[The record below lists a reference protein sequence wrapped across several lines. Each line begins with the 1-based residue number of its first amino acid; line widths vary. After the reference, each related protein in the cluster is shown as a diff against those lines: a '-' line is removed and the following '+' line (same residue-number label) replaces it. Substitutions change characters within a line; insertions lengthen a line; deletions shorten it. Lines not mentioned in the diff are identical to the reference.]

1 MKKLLS
7 IIALTL
13 FFIQC
18 SEEKKVL
25 EIPLTSSSEEA
36 KNLFTTK
43 ILNSNS
49 DNQLFGPS
57 VIDEMKKIVELDP
70 SFYLA
75 KAINARYLQS
85 FSLGQNEVNKIIT
98 DAYENKESVSE
109 IENAIISSI
118 YQESVLG
125 NLVKGDGLLQEVV
138 TKYPNYSYLWIYLGN
153 YQNTILLNPKK
164 SEASWTKALEINP
177 NSAKAKI
184 LLAQLHFVTGQINIL
199 SNEERDEDLAI
210 SLIED
215 AEKADPKNNVYSR
228 LLGNIYRARGEYD
241 VSLSSYNRAISLI
254 EDKKGDGMG
263 GLLLISGH
271 NYLFKKEYEKAR
283 ELYRESNELNKNLF
297 LQYILTYRWLAHTY
311 IYEKK
316 YNEAIREI
324 NDLEERILNEMNL
337 DELSLNIYLGQLDF
351 ERFLSFG
358 HSQMKED
365 AYQSIENFSEH
376 LDKQK
381 SLRTDN
387 DTPEDEI
394 QRISLDIDMQ
404 KEFHKI
410 WYLILF
416 GEFEEAAKEL
426 TSFSLLS
433 SQYLVYDSKAMINF
447 YKLSGYL
454 NLMSGNIDASISF
467 YDQVPREVLDSDNYQ
482 LYFYALA
489 LSTKGDK
496 EKSQN
501 IFKYL
506 ANYNFAGW
514 ENSIIRPLAQAQLNK
529 V

>member
-1 MKKLLS
+1 MKKIISMLL
-7 IIALTL
+7 LT
-13 FFIQC
+13 FYFTGC
-18 SEEKKVL
+18 SNNIETL
-25 EIPLTSSSEEA
+25 QIPLTSNSEEA
-36 KNLFTTK
+36 KVLFTNK
-43 ILNSNS
+43 ILTSNS

-57 VIDEMKKIVELDP
+57 VINAMNQILKLDP
-70 SFYLA
+70 NFYLA
-75 KAINARYLQS
+75 KAINARYLQT
-85 FSLGQNEVNKIIT
+85 FNLGANEVNKIIT
-98 DAYENKESVSE
+98 EAFENKDSVSE

-118 YQESVLG
+118 YHEYVLG
-125 NLVKGDGLLQEVV
+125 NLVKGDGLLQEIVG
-138 TKYPNYSYLWIYLGN
+138 KYPSYYYLWIYHGN

-164 SEASWTKALEINP
+164 SEGSWQKALEINP
-177 NSAKAKI
+177 VSAKAKV

-199 SNEERDEDLAI
+199 SNNERDEDLAI

-215 AEKADPKNNVYSR
+215 AEKTDSKNNVYSR

-241 VSLSSYNRAISLI
+241 VSLSSYNRAMSLI
-254 EDKKGDGMG
+254 KDKEGDGMG

-283 ELYRESNELNKNLF
+283 ELYRASNELNKDLF

-316 YNEAIREI
+316 YNEAINEI
-324 NDLEERILNEMNL
+324 NDLEKRIVDEMNL
-337 DELSLNIYLGQLDF
+337 DELSLNYYLGQLDF

-365 AYQSIENFSEH
+365 ANESILNFSNH

-381 SLRTDN
+381 SLRVND

-394 QRISLDIDMQ
+394 RRISLDIDIQ

-416 GEFEEAAKEL
+416 GEFEEAAQEL
-426 TSFSLLS
+426 KSFSLLS
-433 SQYLVYDSKAMINF
+433 SEYLVYDSKAMINF

-467 YDQVPREVLDSDNYQ
+467 YDQIPREVLDSDNYQ

-489 LSTKGDK
+489 LSTKGNK
-496 EKSQN
+496 EKSEEV
-501 IFKYL
+501 FKYL

-514 ENSIIRPLAQAQLNK
+514 ENSIIRPLAQAQLEK
-529 V
+529 I